1 MHGTIE
7 IRLSRPPVKANFH
20 CLPLEIRER
29 LDLKVETF
37 DKTSLTVATS
47 NTGRQNPLPFIRF
60 YCVDCQ
66 TKLLPKL
73 LNNPKYGNLKT
84 VEELVTN
91 WDTVGV
97 PEGLTD
103 LIGCFVCDLD
113 ERVHMGPNKNNF
125 FKDPT
130 NHRKSLHPELWFDK
144 VDRMGKKHVERVT
157 EIQKLLCS
165 DKSTA
170 PNLTLQKPAVPCKE
184 KSSSSNSNSSTSA
197 QQAVITGKYNS
208 KTKFRFVDESF
219 QKNLGPK
226 KHCESTLQKIAKGFC
241 LSVVHNGLNK
251 CLSEAAIIEMYD
263 TAYRGIYDQ
272 SLVLTEDFK
281 QMLDKTSRNTVMP
294 LQQAVLNKDNI
305 ILYERAIL
313 DA

>member
-1 MHGTIE
+1 MAKPPPTTVFFKKRKPSNKVSLLEDKTRDAPAAKKKYSHHTPTNGFSPNNINKRVNNYIARQPQGNWRQLQKGCEIPYMFVIQTWTYGDKTCQVYHFSPWGMHGTIE

-91 WDTVGV
+91 WDAVGV

-170 PNLTLQKPAVPCKE
+170 PILTLVKPAVPCKE
-184 KSSSSNSNSSTSA
+184 KSSSLNSSSTTSA

-208 KTKFRFVDESF
+208 KTKF
-219 QKNLGPK
+219 
-226 KHCESTLQKIAKGFC
+226 
-241 LSVVHNGLNK
+241 
-251 CLSEAAIIEMYD
+251 
-263 TAYRGIYDQ
+263 
-272 SLVLTEDFK
+272 
-281 QMLDKTSRNTVMP
+281 
-294 LQQAVLNKDNI
+294 
-305 ILYERAIL
+305 
-313 DA
+313 